1 MNLKEKI
8 EQDLKEAQ
16 KKNEEIRVSTLRL
29 LSAALHNRE
38 IDKRTKLARSTA
50 STDSPQASLGQASPG
65 ELEKLSKLTEEET
78 IAVIQSEVKKRKES
92 IEAFEKG
99 GRKELAAKETA
110 ELKIL
115 MAYLPEQLSEDEIK
129 KIAQEVI
136 KTTGATSKAE
146 MGRIMKEVMQRVKG
160 RADGQMVSRVV
171 QELLR

>member
-16 KKNEEIRVSTLRL
+16 KKNEALSVSTLRL

-38 IDKRTKLARSTA
+38 IEKRTKLAR
-50 STDSPQASLGQASPG
+50 QG
-65 ELEKLSKLTEEET
+65 EKDLEEKSNLVNEE
-78 IAVIQSEVKKRKES
+78 IISVIQSEVKKRKES

-136 KTTGATSKAE
+136 KTTGAISKAE

-160 RADGQMVSRVV
+160 QADGQMVSRVV